1 MKSNEQPV
9 GLMQRYIGAAIILFL
24 LACAWLLYGG
34 LASRHTLHFFQG
46 KTMGTYYK
54 VSYVEPSA
62 TEPSATEPSATEKT
76 SATDLQPLL
85 VPQPEQLQNEVE
97 ELLVE
102 FNQQLSTYDPRSVIS
117 LLNEHRSA
125 QPFVVPSYLLRAL
138 SLAYDLYQLS
148 EGALDPTLAP
158 LIRLW
163 GFASEQRTAEGR
175 PDDSA
180 IAAALQKVGLSK
192 WSVEEHS
199 SSVRKGMAESEI
211 NLSAVAKGYGVDVL
225 AELLEL
231 RGVRDYLIDIGG
243 EVRAAGLNQRRHPW
257 QVGVVDPRDLGQ
269 IVRLLPLQDG
279 SLATSGSYS
288 NFFEEDGVRYS
299 HIIDPRDG
307 LPVKH
312 ATVSVSVMHEDC
324 AVADGWATAL
334 LVLGSKRGLA
344 MAEKQG
350 LAVLFMDAVSEQS
363 EELQMLTS
371 ERWRGWDAG
380 SEQQSAEKT
389 EKAAGG

>member
-1 MKSNEQPV
+1 
-9 GLMQRYIGAAIILFL
+9 MQRYIGAAIILFI

-62 TEPSATEPSATEKT
+62 TEPSATEPSAKK
-76 SATDLQPLL
+76 DQPLL

-102 FNQQLSTYDPRSVIS
+102 FNRQLSTYDPRSVIS

-138 SLAYDLYQLS
+138 SLAYDLHQRS

-175 PDDSA
+175 PDDSE
-180 IAAALQKVGLSK
+180 IAAALQKVGLNK

-199 SSVRKGMAESEI
+199 SSVRKGMAEAEI

-225 AELLEL
+225 AELLEF

-257 QVGVVDPRDLGQ
+257 QVGIVDPRDLGQ

-350 LAVLFMDAVSEQS
+350 LAVLFMDVAAAAAARESS
-363 EELQMLTS
+363 DELQMFTS